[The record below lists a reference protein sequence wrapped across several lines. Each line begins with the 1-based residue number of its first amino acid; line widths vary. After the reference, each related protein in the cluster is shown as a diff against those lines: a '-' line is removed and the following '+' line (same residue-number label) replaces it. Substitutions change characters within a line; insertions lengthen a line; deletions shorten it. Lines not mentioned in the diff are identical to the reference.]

1 MTSTSRHDLA
11 RQLALALTALTLAVV
26 SLAWS
31 GSTRADDIDI
41 YSMPNTEGFRPNVLI
56 ILDNSANWSA
66 ALKGLPKCDS
76 AAANVAS
83 KDEDTKFGKEKCA
96 LYKVIN
102 SLSVE
107 DLGQFN
113 FALMLF
119 NESPDDSGYP
129 RKAFIQV
136 KTAADK
142 QSLLNLIS
150 GLARTGDNTN
160 NASSATSFYE
170 AYQWFTGG
178 AVHLGNKTAAK
189 HDASAFTDASKSR
202 YRSPGLGC
210 ARNHI
215 IYLANGSPADNDNKA
230 LELLKRLNPAATRM
244 SIPVAEDVK
253 STDSAN
259 WIDEFAAFF
268 NGAADLDSTLEGVQ
282 NITTHTIAVTGASSD
297 GNFPNFIRWIAR
309 QGGGLYQEAQNSD
322 QIIVAFTKILNQ
334 IRASNSVFS
343 SASLPVSANTQGT
356 YLNQVYIGMFRPDS
370 NALPRWVGNLKQYQF
385 LYNAQTDTL
394 QLADANKVPAVSSTT
409 GFIDLDATSFWTK
422 SSSFWLNV

>member
-1 MTSTSRHDLA
+1 MTISSRLSLHERLLTAALA
-11 RQLALALTALTLAVV
+11 AALTAAGLFWATNAH
-26 SLAWS
+26 
-31 GSTRADDIDI
+31 ADDIDI
-41 YSMPNTEGFRPNVLI
+41 YSLPNTEGFRPNVLI
-56 ILDNSANWSA
+56 ILDNSANWSS
-66 ALKGLPKCDS
+66 ALKNLPKCNV

-83 KDEDTKFGKEKCA
+83 KDDDTKFGKEKCA
-96 LYKVIN
+96 LYKLIS
-102 SLSVE
+102 SLSVA

-129 RKAFIQV
+129 RKAFMRVTSQ
-136 KTAADK
+136 ADK
-142 QSLLNLIS
+142 DSLLNLIS

-178 AVHLGNKTAAK
+178 TVHLGNKTATK
-189 HDASAFTDASKSR
+189 HDTAAFTSSSKTT

-230 LELLKRLNPAATRM
+230 LELLKRLSPNATRL
-244 SIPVAEDVK
+244 SIPVAENVK
-253 STDSAN
+253 STDAAN

-268 NGAADLDSTLEGVQ
+268 NSAADLDGSVEGVQ

-297 GNFPNFIRWIAR
+297 GNFPNFIRWIAK

-322 QIIVAFTKILNQ
+322 QIILAFTKILNQ
-334 IRASNSVFS
+334 IRASNSVFA
-343 SASLPVSANTQGT
+343 SASLPV
-356 YLNQVYIGMFRPDS
+356 
-370 NALPRWVGNLKQYQF
+370 RW
-385 LYNAQTDTL
+385 
-394 QLADANKVPAVSSTT
+394 PS
-409 GFIDLDATSFWTK
+409 
-422 SSSFWLNV
+422 